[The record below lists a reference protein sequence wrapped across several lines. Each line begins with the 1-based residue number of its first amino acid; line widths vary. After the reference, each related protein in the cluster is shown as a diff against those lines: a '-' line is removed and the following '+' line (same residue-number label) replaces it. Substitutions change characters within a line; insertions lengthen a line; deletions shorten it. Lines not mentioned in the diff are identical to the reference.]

1 MTILALLGLRDSYV
15 HDGRVLIENLEG
27 DAVPHRLRGDSH
39 TVRDL
44 VATAAL
50 VSNSPNDATY
60 TVLESKI
67 AGWVV
72 RRDEIATSIRT
83 LLDGATFKDQHFDDH
98 QARQTDHPGP
108 VAADRSEPLRRR
120 YGA

>member
-1 MTILALLGLRDSYV
+1 
-15 HDGRVLIENLEG
+15 VLIENLEG

-60 TVLESKI
+60 TMLESKI

-98 QARQTDHPGP
+98 QARQLITQARSLLTE
-108 VAADRSEPLRRR
+108 VSRCAADTVRCIQ
-120 YGA
+120 